1 MRIKMLGF
9 IDDIID
15 NVVEGMEDLCDGNG
29 VEGVKKLTKAT
40 VAGSMAIAGA
50 DLAIDAI
57 DYIKDEI
64 LDKGDDDE

>member
-1 MRIKMLGF
+1 MLGL
-9 IDDIID
+9 IDEIIE
-15 NVVEGMEDLCDGNG
+15 NGVEGMEELVDGNS

-40 VAGSMAIAGA
+40 VAGRMAIAGA